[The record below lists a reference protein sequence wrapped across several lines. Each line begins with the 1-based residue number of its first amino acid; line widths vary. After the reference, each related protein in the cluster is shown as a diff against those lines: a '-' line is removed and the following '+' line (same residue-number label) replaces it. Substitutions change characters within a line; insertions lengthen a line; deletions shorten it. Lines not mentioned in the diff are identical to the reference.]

1 MMQTLTLTSQPIL
14 DPRLFGVTNS
24 KAMVW
29 RTKLKLEIAK
39 RRKYLSDFS
48 GISFIDCDMHE
59 GILPRAVVPKGID
72 WSYMIYHE
80 YNCFLL
86 LRSEHIHPPSREWCI
101 QKSFE
106 RYGKDQVC
114 EWFYSLPW
122 KSVPFK
128 IENY

>member
-1 MMQTLTLTSQPIL
+1 MLFKKTDVL

-24 KAMVW
+24 KAGLW
-29 RTKLKLEIAK
+29 RIALKLEIAK

-48 GISFIDCDMHE
+48 GKAFIDCDMHE
-59 GILPRAVVPKGID
+59 GILPRVVVPKGIE
-72 WSYMIYHE
+72 WSFMIYHE

-86 LRSEHIHPPSREWCI
+86 LRAEHSPQPPSREWCI
-101 QKSFE
+101 YKAFE

-114 EWFYSLPW
+114 AWFYSLPW
-122 KSVPFK
+122 KSIPFK